1 MFLTNKKTLAYFV
14 PLFLIFFPINKQ
26 YGLNGFPFEGKL
38 EVVLFIIFLC
48 MPFLIKHSDLIS
60 EKHFRFIM
68 FLTII
73 FLLIQMFSDN
83 DDYNACYKTEFTPTS
98 NFEMNFNIADKKKI
112 ITNVNKKGNLPKFAY
127 GV

>member
-1 MFLTNKKTLAYFV
+1 MSVFLTNKKTLAYFV

-26 YGLNGFPFEGKL
+26 YGLNGFPFESKL
-38 EVVLFIIFLC
+38 EVVLFIICLC
-48 MPFLIKHSDLIS
+48 MPFLIKQSDLIS

-83 DDYNACYKTEFTPTS
+83 DDYNACYKTEFTPHP
-98 NFEMNFNIADKKKI
+98 ILK
-112 ITNVNKKGNLPKFAY
+112 
-127 GV
+127 